1 MKVGTIAKQGQTSI
15 GSVRGRARPR
25 NGERGVILIHVAI
38 ALLGLL
44 AFSSFSID
52 YGVMMVSRGQ
62 AQTAAGA
69 LAAALYLAWDDGDD
83 LAGAQAMAV
92 TAAQANLVWGEP
104 PDVTPADVTFPTCP
118 PGAPGLVDNC
128 VRVDVFRNQRANGN
142 PLPVFVASLFG
153 MANQGVRATATAQVL
168 YGSAP
173 GPGDCVKPF
182 AIPDRWEEFR
192 EAQDMTDPIV
202 DDNLDPFNYPD
213 DEPSPDESGPST
225 WDPDDGYNARFT
237 NGPNRGEL
245 LNSLPGTFG
254 DPIDEYWP
262 GQSGY
267 HMPQN
272 VQAET
277 DMNPNGIRLALKHS
291 NGNQVAPSWYYPIV
305 LECGGANCDRAAIE
319 GCVSA
324 EWMEDGVALTN
335 EPCNMVGPTRLGAN
349 NLIAQDSGANWMRD
363 PPGGRYPRGTIEGGM
378 GMASP
383 RLAIVPVFDADIYM
397 AGHQNGRIQAGNAE
411 LMVTRFVGIFFQEM
425 QPGGT
430 LMGHIMPL
438 DFTPTP
444 DQPIRRPK
452 FVSAVRDS
460 PQVGA
465 SAPDAGGAGADVTS
479 PPPRRRRISVTS
491 PQRRGTHAP
500 RAGALT

>member
-25 NGERGVILIHVAI
+25 NGERGAILIHVAI
-38 ALLGLL
+38 AALGLL

-69 LAAALYLAWDDGDD
+69 MAAALYLAWDDGDD
-83 LAGAQAMAV
+83 LAGTQAMAV
-92 TAAQANLVWGEP
+92 TAAQANSVWGES
-104 PDVTPADVTFPTCP
+104 PDVTPADVTFPPCP

-153 MANQGVRATATAQVL
+153 MPNQGVRATATAQIL

-202 DDNLDPFNYPD
+202 DDLIDPFNYPN
-213 DEPSPDESGPST
+213 DEPSVDETAMSP
-225 WDPDDGYNARFT
+225 WDPDDEYNVRFT
-237 NGPNRGEL
+237 NGPDRGEL
-245 LNSLPGTFG
+245 LNSLPGTLG
-254 DPIDEYWP
+254 EPIDEYWGP
-262 GQSGY
+262 DISGY

-272 VQAET
+272 VQAEI
-277 DMNPNGIRLALKHS
+277 DSNPNGIKLALKHS

-305 LECGGANCDRAAIE
+305 LECPGANCYRAAIE

-324 EWMEDGVALTN
+324 EWLEEGVALTN
-335 EPCNMVGPTRLGAN
+335 EPGNMVGPTRIGLN
-349 NLIAQDSGANWMRD
+349 NLIAQDFNANWTNL
-363 PPGGRYPRGTIEGGM
+363 PAGYPRGTIEGGM

-383 RLAIVPVFDADIYM
+383 RLAIVPVFDADIFM
-397 AGHQNGRIQAGNAE
+397 EGHQNGRIQANDAE
-411 LMVTRFVGIFFQEM
+411 LIVTRFVGVFFQEM
-425 QPGGT
+425 DGNT
-430 LMGHIMPL
+430 LMGHMMPL

-444 DQPIRRPK
+444 TNLSDDPSSFLRSVIL
-452 FVSAVRDS
+452 VR
-460 PQVGA
+460 
-465 SAPDAGGAGADVTS
+465 
-479 PPPRRRRISVTS
+479 
-491 PQRRGTHAP
+491 
-500 RAGALT
+500 